1 MDNINYSEEG
11 SGLSDFLKYKY
22 KLNYIDFLKL
32 MVSSDLYDLEKYL
45 FLQSEP
51 VEIEVYFE
59 EVLLSVNH
67 GSFKIGNMPK
77 FMNMFYSETEAIV
90 ETLLEK
96 DAKEFFKIQTIK
108 NKDYVYNLLLCY
120 RDLVKETSKIQEKL
134 LSKIRKEY
142 IPITI
147 TVNSYILNR
156 IATTYTEQFT
166 GNKILLS
173 DAKEDVGVSEAQI
186 RDLHVNMVCMTPYL
200 GNTTDLKK
208 DFRLVFTSKV
218 LSEIEKYSDKVRIY
232 TMDALKNLEL
242 YASIVE
248 SDYEGELGKWMGG
261 QMVNINAP
269 YYGLQSRNL
278 TSDWNYKKCRMPSDL
293 KLI

>member
-77 FMNMFYSETEAIV
+77 FMNKYYSETEAIV